1 MSHEIG
7 GHILA
12 RVKATGVVVLTV
24 VVEPVADELLVVVFL
39 VAAPFM
45 MSMRQQ
51 TISNFKDDLLT

>member
-1 MSHEIG
+1 M
-7 GHILA
+7 A